1 MLYGDVGFPVFFF
14 FFWEGRKIGDRFVED
29 RKALTM
35 VIAAKGEEGC
45 CCESFLPPWINTLSR
60 NPFGISL
67 ILRGGMDGC
76 SIVDSLVIIVCNLPL
91 IFLAHD
97 RTRNGLG

>member
-1 MLYGDVGFPVFFF
+1 MGGGGVYRLIRPQLRVGVDVVWGCRVSCFFF

-67 ILRGGMDGC
+67 ILREGGGGWM
-76 SIVDSLVIIVCNLPL
+76 VV
-91 IFLAHD
+91 
-97 RTRNGLG
+97 R